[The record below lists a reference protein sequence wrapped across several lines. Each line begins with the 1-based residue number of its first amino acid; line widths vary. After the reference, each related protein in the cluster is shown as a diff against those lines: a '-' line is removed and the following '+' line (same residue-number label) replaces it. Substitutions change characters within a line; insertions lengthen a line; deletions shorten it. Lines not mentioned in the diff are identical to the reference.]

1 MITPQEIIERARR
14 KYEAFLVAWLRGEVE
29 MFLPLDWPVGRI
41 PGDLASIRNGGMAL
55 QESSKERRGYG
66 YSVQWTTRSTQRLGQ
81 QTLPDRVVID
91 TPHDF
96 LKLIGKDR
104 EFTLFQADVQ
114 AIRSALPALE
124 TWLETYPLRIIE
136 YHGKWKSIILV
147 CQYFLS
153 NPKPTRHIREL
164 PIEVDTKFIEQNDSI
179 LRSLLDTLLP
189 VEAINS
195 EFTNFERR
203 YGLRFEEPLIRFR
216 LLDDQL
222 EWTFAL
228 PLDDLSIPLSQFAR
242 LSILKGQR
250 CIIVENKTTFLCLPR
265 FPKTFAIWGK
275 GFDVS
280 TLKNVVW
287 LHTCPILYWG
297 DLDAQGFQIL
307 SSLRGIFP
315 TAKTTMMDRATF
327 DAFQQFV
334 VTGKE
339 VRLDALPNLTET
351 ENSLCQYLVTN
362 TLRLEQ
368 ERLPF
373 TFVVQ
378 QLKISWQGASAE

>member
-14 KYEAFLVAWLRGEVE
+14 KYEDFLVTWLRGEVE
-29 MFLPLDWPVGRI
+29 TLLPLNWPAGKI
-41 PGDLASIRNGGMAL
+41 PGDLASIRSDGIAL
-55 QESSKERRGYG
+55 QESSKEQRGYG
-66 YSVQWTTRSTQRLGQ
+66 YNVQWTTRSTQRLGQ

-96 LKLIGKDR
+96 LKLIGKER
-104 EFTLFQADVQ
+104 EFTHFQADVQ
-114 AIRSALPALE
+114 VIRAALPALE
-124 TWLETYPLRIIE
+124 AWLEANPLRIIE
-136 YHGKWKSIILV
+136 YHDKWKSIILV
-147 CQYFLS
+147 CKYFLS
-153 NPKPTRHIREL
+153 NPRPARYIREL
-164 PIEVDTKFIEQNDSI
+164 PIEVDTKFIEQHDNI
-179 LRSLLDTLLP
+179 LRSLLDALLP
-189 VEAINS
+189 AEAING

-222 EWTFAL
+222 EWKFTL
-228 PLDDLSIPLSQFAR
+228 PLNDLSLPLSQFAKF
-242 LSILKGQR
+242 SILEGQH

-275 GFDVS
+275 GFDVAK
-280 TLKNVVW
+280 LKNVAW

-315 TAKTTMMDRATF
+315 AVKTAMMDKATF

-334 VTGKE
+334 VPGKE
-339 VRLDALPNLTET
+339 VRLNALPNLTED
-351 ENSLCQYLVTN
+351 ENSLCQYLATH

-373 TFVVQ
+373 TFAVQ
-378 QLKISWQGASAE
+378 RLSVTW